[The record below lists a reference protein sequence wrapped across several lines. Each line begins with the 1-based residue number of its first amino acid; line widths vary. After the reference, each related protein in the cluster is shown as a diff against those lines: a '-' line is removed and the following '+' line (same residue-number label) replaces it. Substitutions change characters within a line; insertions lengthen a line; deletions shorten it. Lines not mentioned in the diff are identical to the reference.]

1 MAVSIHGCYTLVM
14 HRVHEYVYH
23 LEIVYFS
30 EGRLSLHGH
39 LLIRLL
45 HWELKRGCLQYEG
58 QLKMLIGEG
67 VVRMLDDHMIKVHMN
82 TPSSR
87 RCIRR

>member
-14 HRVHEYVYH
+14 HRVQEYVYH
-23 LEIVYFS
+23 LKIVYFN
-30 EGRLSLHGH
+30 EKRLSLHGR
-39 LLIRLL
+39 LSIRLL
-45 HWELKRGCLQYEG
+45 HLELRRGCLQYEG
-58 QLKMLIGEG
+58 QLKMSIEGE